1 MSGISNYILNQ
12 KINAILGKTS
22 GLPSVI
28 DLDTTLTTG
37 NNAGANDID
46 MNNNDIL
53 QVNNIDLTTINGG
66 AYPPTIPTPTDI
78 NITDDNTSAV
88 FYPTFV
94 SGTGTQPLLADTT
107 TTPFSINPN
116 TGDFNVGTTLKLT
129 QTNVGVG
136 KNAGATSQGLN
147 STAVGSGAG
156 TTTQGANAVAVGSSA
171 GTTTQGANAVA
182 IGLNAGNSGQGGQ
195 SVAVGRQAGQ
205 TSQGTNAVAVGYLA
219 GQTSQSTNSVAV
231 GVNAGSSGQL
241 GGAVAVGLQ
250 SGQTTQGAFSVA
262 VGINA
267 GNNTQGGSSV
277 AVGVNAGQETQ
288 GAGSVAVGPNAGNET
303 QGAFSVAVGQ
313 DAGLTNQGPGSV
325 GIGPSAGQTTQG
337 KGCVAVGNASG
348 RTAQENNAVAVGLQ
362 AGQTSQGTNAIA
374 IGNLAGNSFQT
385 AGSIAL
391 NGSGVALNPAVA
403 GFFVNPIRADATEQ
417 LPLQYNSATQEVTT
431 GPSPT
436 PSGAIMSYAGTT
448 APSGWLICDGSL
460 IVGGDLLYPD
470 LFAVIG
476 YDFGGSLGNFNLPDL
491 TQRVPVGVGGS
502 FARTNTGGSTT
513 HTLTISQMP
522 SHNHGVNDSGHI
534 HNYGV
539 LGVGQ
544 VGSGVAIPVNS
555 LSFTQ
560 QTASA
565 TTGISIQNNGGGS
578 AFNILQPYLVLYYII
593 KT

>member
-66 AYPPTIPTPTDI
+66 AYPPTIPTPTNI
-78 NITDDNTSAV
+78 NITDDNTNAV

-156 TTTQGANAVAVGSSA
+156 TTTQGANAVAVGGSA

-288 GAGSVAVGPNAGNET
+288 GAGAVAVGPNAGNET

-337 KGCVAVGNASG
+337 KGCVAVGNSSG

-417 LPLQYNSATQEVTT
+417 LPLQYNSTTKEVSNFSWTDLLT
-431 GPSPT
+431 PT
-436 PSGAIMSYAGTT
+436 SYN
-448 APSGWLICDGSL
+448 PILQS
-460 IVGGDLLYPD
+460 VGGNLNSGNYSVRVGQYIQLGKIVWFEVRIQITGKTG
-470 LFAVIG
+470 L
-476 YDFGGSLGNFNLPDL
+476 GSAGEDIRCTLPITASSITDL
-491 TQRVPVGVGGS
+491 TQSLNVGNITGMTTSIVS
-502 FARTNTGGSTT
+502 AFCNIPTGGQDFATFPIKTAASTGT
-513 HTLTISQMP
+513 S
-522 SHNHGVNDSGHI
+522 NA
-534 HNYGV
+534 
-539 LGVGQ
+539 Q
-544 VGSGVAIPVNS
+544 VGDIST
-555 LSFTQ
+555 SFQ
-560 QTASA
+560 
-565 TTGISIQNNGGGS
+565 IRFGG
-578 AFNILQPYLVLYYII
+578 FYF
-593 KT
+593 TD